1 MQQLPFDAL
10 MLVSLQEVE
19 FYGISALELVKDEH
33 VNLAVSRLTALIAS
47 SRSDEAV
54 TAVAPVVEA
63 LVEVAG
69 FTNVEDL
76 ILSNENIDP
85 GQVKRSNEEATERA
99 KSKAMQHSVFFI
111 LLLRVELQSMT

>member
-1 MQQLPFDAL
+1 M
-10 MLVSLQEVE
+10 SN
-19 FYGISALELVKDEH
+19 LELLKNEH
-33 VNLAVSRLTALIAS
+33 INLAVSTLAALITS
-47 SRSDEAV
+47 IRRDEAI
-54 TAVAPVVEA
+54 TTVAPVVEA

-111 LLLRVELQSMT
+111 LLLRVELQSMA

>member
-1 MQQLPFDAL
+1 M
-10 MLVSLQEVE
+10 SN
-19 FYGISALELVKDEH
+19 LELLKNEH
-33 VNLAVSRLTALIAS
+33 INLAVSTLAALITS
-47 SRSDEAV
+47 IRRDEAI
-54 TAVAPVVEA
+54 TTVAPVVEA

>member
-1 MQQLPFDAL
+1 M
-10 MLVSLQEVE
+10 SN
-19 FYGISALELVKDEH
+19 LELLKNEH
-33 VNLAVSRLTALIAS
+33 INLAVSTLAALITS
-47 SRSDEAV
+47 IRRDEAI
-54 TAVAPVVEA
+54 TTVAPVVEA
-63 LVEVAG
+63 LVEVTG
-69 FTNVEDL
+69 FTNVQDL